1 MKRWKHTLTSGLS
14 LRNSIN
20 KADSSS
26 IINSLYSCYR
36 EMVNKSIID
45 EDDFDYYTQDLEFYL
60 DSDDIEE
67 DDINC
72 LLSDFYDL
80 CDSLEVWVSI

>member
-1 MKRWKHTLTSGLS
+1 MKRWKHTLTNGLS

-20 KADSSS
+20 EANCSS

-60 DSDDIEE
+60 GSDDIEE

-72 LLSDFYDL
+72 LLADFYDL
-80 CDSLEVWVSI
+80 CDSLEVWISI